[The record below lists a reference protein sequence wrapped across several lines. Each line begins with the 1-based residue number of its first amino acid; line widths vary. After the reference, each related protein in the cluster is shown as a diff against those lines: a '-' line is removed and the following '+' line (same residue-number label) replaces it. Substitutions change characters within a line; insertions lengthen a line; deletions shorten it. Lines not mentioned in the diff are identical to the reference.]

1 MFFILLQRSLSS
13 EEVRSRSAVVD
24 HWSLLTGLL
33 QQRIVFQGDSKFS
46 ETELIKTTSK
56 RLWKSV
62 ISN

>member
-13 EEVRSRSAVVD
+13 EEVRSRSAVVA

-46 ETELIKTTSK
+46 ETELINITSK